1 MNSLSTKKPESSIPT
16 KNLKDAD
23 ISGKILEY
31 IPQESAEHYKIV
43 PVGVRDGV
51 LEVGAIDPNNLEVR
65 DALNFIS
72 SRVGMPYKLFLISQ
86 NDFEAMLEKYK
97 GLSGEVTKALSEL
110 ESELSE
116 SISKEGQKKEKI
128 ESTETKIVE
137 DEIGRASC
145 RERV

>member
-51 LEVGAIDPNNLEVR
+51 LEVGAIDPKSETLS
-65 DALNFIS
+65 IS
-72 SRVGMPYKLFLISQ
+72 FLHASACLTSFFSSAKMILRQCLKNTKVS
-86 NDFEAMLEKYK
+86 LEK
-97 GLSGEVTKALSEL
+97 
-110 ESELSE
+110 
-116 SISKEGQKKEKI
+116 
-128 ESTETKIVE
+128 
-137 DEIGRASC
+137 
-145 RERV
+145 